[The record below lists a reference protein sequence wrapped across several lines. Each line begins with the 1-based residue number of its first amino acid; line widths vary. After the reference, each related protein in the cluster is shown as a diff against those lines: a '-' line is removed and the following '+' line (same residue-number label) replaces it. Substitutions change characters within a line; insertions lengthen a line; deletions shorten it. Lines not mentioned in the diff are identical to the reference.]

1 MTITSIAL
9 CWAFRLAIKMKTF
22 TKGVQRVGCVIAV
35 CVLLGQAAFAQ
46 DAATAKAKTGTKV
59 DTDRKIEALDMLTVN
74 VFGEEEFSGTN
85 NSGLELRVSST
96 GEVTLYLLGSV
107 QVAGKTPAEA
117 ERHIRDLLK
126 KDYIRDPHVLVLV
139 KTYRVSN
146 VTVMGQVSSPGLI
159 DLPAERRL
167 DILSGIAQAGGFTK
181 LAKTSKIDLTRGGV
195 TETYDLNKL
204 KRETNP
210 AKKIWLSPDD
220 LIYVHESAF

>member
-1 MTITSIAL
+1 MIA
-9 CWAFRLAIKMKTF
+9 T
-22 TKGVQRVGCVIAV
+22 

-46 DAATAKAKTGTKV
+46 DAVSTKAKADAKV

-107 QVAGKTPAEA
+107 EVAGKTPAEA
-117 ERHIRDLLK
+117 EKHIRDLLK

-139 KTYRVSN
+139 KTSRVSN
-146 VTVMGQVSSPGLI
+146 VTVMGQVGSPGLI

-181 LAKTSKIDLTRGGV
+181 LARTSRIALTRAGV
-195 TETYDLNKL
+195 TTTYDLDKL
-204 KRETNP
+204 KKETNP

>member
-1 MTITSIAL
+1 
-9 CWAFRLAIKMKTF
+9 MKF
-22 TKGVQRVGCVIAV
+22 FVQRVQRLGCVLAT

-46 DAATAKAKTGTKV
+46 DVATTKAKTGTKV

-74 VFGEEEFSGTN
+74 VFGEEEFSGPN
-85 NSGLELRVSST
+85 NGGLELRVSST

-107 QVAGKTPAEA
+107 EVAGKTPAEA

-126 KDYIRDPHVLVLV
+126 KDYIIDPHVLVLV

-146 VTVMGQVSSPGLI
+146 VTVMGQVASPGLI

-181 LAKTSKIDLTRGGV
+181 LARTSRIDLTRAGV
-195 TETYDLNKL
+195 TQTYDLEKL
-204 KRETNP
+204 KKEANP

-220 LIYVHESAF
+220 LIYVHESKF

>member
-1 MTITSIAL
+1 
-9 CWAFRLAIKMKTF
+9 MKTF
-22 TKGVQRVGCVIAV
+22 IKWVRRVGCVLAT

-46 DAATAKAKTGTKV
+46 EAATTKAKAGTKV
-59 DTDRKIEALDMLTVN
+59 DTDRKIESLDMLAVN
-74 VFGEEEFSGTN
+74 VFGETEF
-85 NSGLELRVSST
+85 SGLELRVSST

-107 QVAGKTPAEA
+107 EVAGKTPAEA

-126 KDYIRDPHVLVLV
+126 KDYIIDPHVLVLV
-139 KTYRVSN
+139 KTYRISN
-146 VTVMGQVSSPGLI
+146 VTVMGQVGSPGLI

-181 LAKTSKIDLTRGGV
+181 LARTSRIDLTRAGV
-195 TETYDLNKL
+195 TRTYDLDKL
-204 KRETNP
+204 KKETNL

>member
-1 MTITSIAL
+1 MKAL
-9 CWAFRLAIKMKTF
+9 
-22 TKGVQRVGCVIAV
+22 TKWVQRVGCVIAV

-46 DAATAKAKTGTKV
+46 DAATAKVKTGTKV

-74 VFGEEEFSGTN
+74 VFGEVEFSGPSNT
-85 NSGLELRVSST
+85 GLELRVSST

-107 QVAGKTPAEA
+107 QVSGKTPAEA

>member
-1 MTITSIAL
+1 MKN
-9 CWAFRLAIKMKTF
+9 CIKW
-22 TKGVQRVGCVIAV
+22 VQRVGCVVAT
-35 CVLLGQAAFAQ
+35 CVLLGQVAFAQ
-46 DAATAKAKTGTKV
+46 EAAATKAKTGSKV

-107 QVAGKTPAEA
+107 EVAGKTPAQA

-126 KDYIRDPHVLVLV
+126 KDYIIEPHVLVLV

-146 VTVMGQVSSPGLI
+146 VTVMGQVASPGLI

-181 LAKTSKIDLTRGGV
+181 LARTSKIDLTRGGV
-195 TETYDLNKL
+195 TKTYDLEKL
-204 KRETNP
+204 KKGAYP
-210 AKKIWLSPDD
+210 AKEIWLSPDD

>member
-1 MTITSIAL
+1 MKD
-9 CWAFRLAIKMKTF
+9 CIKWL
-22 TKGVQRVGCVIAV
+22 QRVGCVVAT
-35 CVLLGQAAFAQ
+35 CTMLAQATYAQ
-46 DAATAKAKTGTKV
+46 EAATTKAKTGAKV

-74 VFGEEEFSGTN
+74 VFGETEFSGTN
-85 NSGLELRVSST
+85 NNGLELRVSST

-107 QVAGKTPAEA
+107 EVAGKTPAEA

-126 KDYIRDPHVLVLV
+126 KDYIIDPHVLVLV

-146 VTVMGQVSSPGLI
+146 VTIMGQVGSPGLI

-181 LAKTSKIDLTRGGV
+181 LARTSRIDLTRAGV
-195 TETYDLNKL
+195 TRTYDLGKL
-204 KRETNP
+204 KKEANP

>member
-1 MTITSIAL
+1 MKN
-9 CWAFRLAIKMKTF
+9 CIKW
-22 TKGVQRVGCVIAV
+22 VQRVGCVV
-35 CVLLGQAAFAQ
+35 VTCVLLGQVAYAQ
-46 DAATAKAKTGTKV
+46 EAATTKAKTGAKV

-74 VFGEEEFSGTN
+74 VFGEVEFSGTS

-107 QVAGKTPAEA
+107 EVAGKTPAEA

-126 KDYIRDPHVLVLV
+126 KDYIIDPHVLVLV

-146 VTVMGQVSSPGLI
+146 VTVMGQVGSPGLI

-181 LAKTSKIDLTRGGV
+181 LARTSRIDLTRAGV
-195 TETYDLNKL
+195 TQTYDLDKL

>member
-1 MTITSIAL
+1 MKAL
-9 CWAFRLAIKMKTF
+9 
-22 TKGVQRVGCVIAV
+22 TKSVQQVGCVIAV

-46 DAATAKAKTGTKV
+46 DAAPAKAKTGTKV

-74 VFGEEEFSGTN
+74 VFGEVEFSGPSNT
-85 NSGLELRVSST
+85 GLELRVSST

-146 VTVMGQVSSPGLI
+146 VTVMGQVGSPGLI

>member
-1 MTITSIAL
+1 MIA
-9 CWAFRLAIKMKTF
+9 I
-22 TKGVQRVGCVIAV
+22 

-46 DAATAKAKTGTKV
+46 DAVSTKAKADAKV

-74 VFGEEEFSGTN
+74 VFGEAEFSGTN

-107 QVAGKTPAEA
+107 EVAGKTPAQA
-117 ERHIRDLLK
+117 EKHIRDLLK

-146 VTVMGQVSSPGLI
+146 VTVMGQVGSPGLI

-181 LAKTSKIDLTRGGV
+181 LARRSRIDLTRAGV
-195 TETYDLNKL
+195 TTTYDLDKL
-204 KRETNP
+204 KKETNP

>member
-46 DAATAKAKTGTKV
+46 DAATAKAKAGAKV

>member
-1 MTITSIAL
+1 MKNY
-9 CWAFRLAIKMKTF
+9 IKW
-22 TKGVQRVGCVIAV
+22 VQRVGCVVTTCAM
-35 CVLLGQAAFAQ
+35 LGQVAFAQ
-46 DAATAKAKTGTKV
+46 EAATTKVKTGAKV

-107 QVAGKTPAEA
+107 EVAGKTPAEA
-117 ERHIRDLLK
+117 ERYIRNLLQ

-146 VTVMGQVSSPGLI
+146 VTVMGQVGSPGLI

-181 LAKTSKIDLTRGGV
+181 LARTSRIDLTRAGV
-195 TETYDLNKL
+195 TQTYDLDKL

>member
-1 MTITSIAL
+1 M
-9 CWAFRLAIKMKTF
+9 
-22 TKGVQRVGCVIAV
+22 GCVLAT

-46 DAATAKAKTGTKV
+46 EAATTKAKAGAKSGAKV

-74 VFGEEEFSGTN
+74 VFGETEFSGPN

-107 QVAGKTPAEA
+107 EVAGKTPAEA

-126 KDYIRDPHVLVLV
+126 KDYIIDPHVLVLV
-139 KTYRVSN
+139 KTYRISN
-146 VTVMGQVSSPGLI
+146 VTVMGQVGSPGLI

-181 LAKTSKIDLTRGGV
+181 LARTSRIDLTRAGV
-195 TETYDLNKL
+195 TQTYDLEKL
-204 KRETNP
+204 KKEANLQGPITSGRDR
-210 AKKIWLSPDD
+210 KIWLSPDD

>member
-1 MTITSIAL
+1 
-9 CWAFRLAIKMKTF
+9 MKTF
-22 TKGVQRVGCVIAV
+22 TKCVQQVGCMIAT

-46 DAATAKAKTGTKV
+46 DAVSTKAKADAKV

-107 QVAGKTPAEA
+107 EVAGKTPAEA
-117 ERHIRDLLK
+117 EKHIRDLLK

-146 VTVMGQVSSPGLI
+146 VTVMGQVGSPGLI

-181 LAKTSKIDLTRGGV
+181 LARTSRIDLTRAGV
-195 TETYDLNKL
+195 TTTYDLDKL
-204 KRETNP
+204 KKETNP

>member
-1 MTITSIAL
+1 
-9 CWAFRLAIKMKTF
+9 MKTY
-22 TKGVQRVGCVIAV
+22 TKCIQQVGCMIAI

-46 DAATAKAKTGTKV
+46 DAVSTKAKADAKV

-107 QVAGKTPAEA
+107 EVAGKTPAEA
-117 ERHIRDLLK
+117 EKHIRDLLK
-126 KDYIRDPHVLVLV
+126 KDYIIDPHVLVLV

-146 VTVMGQVSSPGLI
+146 VTVMGQVGAPGLI

-181 LAKTSKIDLTRGGV
+181 LARTSKIDLTRAGV
-195 TETYDLNKL
+195 TQTYDLDEL
-204 KRETNP
+204 KKETNP
-210 AKKIWLSPDD
+210 AKKIWLDPDD

>member
-1 MTITSIAL
+1 
-9 CWAFRLAIKMKTF
+9 MKTF
-22 TKGVQRVGCVIAV
+22 IKWVRRVGCVLAT

-46 DAATAKAKTGTKV
+46 EAATDKAKAGAKV

-74 VFGEEEFSGTN
+74 VFGEIEFSGPN

-96 GEVTLYLLGSV
+96 GEVTLYLLGGV
-107 QVAGKTPAEA
+107 EVAGKTPAQA

-126 KDYIRDPHVLVLV
+126 KDYIIDPHVLVLV

-146 VTVMGQVSSPGLI
+146 VTVMGQVASPGLI
-159 DLPAERRL
+159 DPPAERRL

-181 LAKTSKIDLTRGGV
+181 LARTSRIDLTRAGV
-195 TETYDLNKL
+195 TRTYDLDKL
-204 KRETNP
+204 KKETNL

-220 LIYVHESAF
+220 LIYVHESKF

>member
-1 MTITSIAL
+1 MKNY
-9 CWAFRLAIKMKTF
+9 IKW
-22 TKGVQRVGCVIAV
+22 VQRVGYVVATCAM
-35 CVLLGQAAFAQ
+35 LGQMAFAQ
-46 DAATAKAKTGTKV
+46 EAATTKAKVGSKV

-74 VFGEEEFSGTN
+74 VFGEEEFSGTT

-107 QVAGKTPAEA
+107 GVAGKTPAEA

-126 KDYIRDPHVLVLV
+126 KDYIIDPHVLVLV

-146 VTVMGQVSSPGLI
+146 VTVMGQVGSPGLI

-181 LAKTSKIDLTRGGV
+181 LARTSRIDLTRAGV
-195 TETYDLNKL
+195 TQTYDLDKL
-204 KRETNP
+204 KKETNP

>member
-1 MTITSIAL
+1 MVATCA
-9 CWAFRLAIKMKTF
+9 M
-22 TKGVQRVGCVIAV
+22 
-35 CVLLGQAAFAQ
+35 LGQMVFAQ
-46 DAATAKAKTGTKV
+46 EAATTKASAGVRV

-74 VFGEEEFSGTN
+74 VFGEEEFGGTN

-107 QVAGKTPAEA
+107 EVAGKTPAEA
-117 ERHIRDLLK
+117 ERHIRDLLQ
-126 KDYIRDPHVLVLV
+126 KDYIIDPHVLVLV

-146 VTVMGQVSSPGLI
+146 VTVMGQVGSPGLI

-181 LAKTSKIDLTRGGV
+181 LARTSKIDLTREGV
-195 TETYDLNKL
+195 TQTFDLDEL
-204 KRETNP
+204 KKETNP

>member
-146 VTVMGQVSSPGLI
+146 VTVMGQVGSPGLI

>member
-1 MTITSIAL
+1 MVAT
-9 CWAFRLAIKMKTF
+9 
-22 TKGVQRVGCVIAV
+22 

-46 DAATAKAKTGTKV
+46 DAATTKAKAGTKV

-74 VFGEEEFSGTN
+74 VFGEVEFSGTA

-107 QVAGKTPAEA
+107 EVAGKTPAQA

-126 KDYIRDPHVLVLV
+126 KDYIIDPHVLVLV

-146 VTVMGQVSSPGLI
+146 VTVMGQVGSPGLI

-181 LAKTSKIDLTRGGV
+181 LARTSRIDLTRGGV
-195 TETYDLNKL
+195 TKTYDLEKL
-204 KRETNP
+204 KKGAYP
-210 AKKIWLSPDD
+210 AKEISLNPDD

>member
-1 MTITSIAL
+1 MKN
-9 CWAFRLAIKMKTF
+9 CIKW
-22 TKGVQRVGCVIAV
+22 VQRVGCVVAT
-35 CVLLGQAAFAQ
+35 CAMLGQAAYAQ
-46 DAATAKAKTGTKV
+46 EAATTKAKTGTKV

-74 VFGEEEFSGTN
+74 VFGEVEFSGTS
-85 NSGLELRVSST
+85 NSGLALRVSST

-107 QVAGKTPAEA
+107 SVAGKTPAEA

-126 KDYIRDPHVLVLV
+126 KDYIIDPHVLVLV

-146 VTVMGQVSSPGLI
+146 VTVMGQVGSPGLI

-181 LAKTSKIDLTRGGV
+181 LARTSKIDLTRAGV
-195 TETYDLNKL
+195 TQTYGLDEL
-204 KRETNP
+204 KRETNQ

>member
-1 MTITSIAL
+1 
-9 CWAFRLAIKMKTF
+9 MKTF
-22 TKGVQRVGCVIAV
+22 TKCVQQVGCMIAT

-46 DAATAKAKTGTKV
+46 DAVSTKAKADAKA

-74 VFGEEEFSGTN
+74 VFGEVEFSGTN

-107 QVAGKTPAEA
+107 EVAGKTPAEA
-117 ERHIRDLLK
+117 EKHIRDLLK

-146 VTVMGQVSSPGLI
+146 VTVMGQVGSPGLI

-181 LAKTSKIDLTRGGV
+181 LARTSRIDLTRAGV
-195 TETYDLNKL
+195 TTTYDLDKL
-204 KRETNP
+204 KKETNP

>member
-1 MTITSIAL
+1 MKN
-9 CWAFRLAIKMKTF
+9 CIKW
-22 TKGVQRVGCVIAV
+22 VQRVGYVVATCVI
-35 CVLLGQAAFAQ
+35 LGQMVFAQ
-46 DAATAKAKTGTKV
+46 EVATTKAKAGAKV

-107 QVAGKTPAEA
+107 EVAGKTPAEA

-126 KDYIRDPHVLVLV
+126 KDYIIDPHVLVLV

-146 VTVMGQVSSPGLI
+146 VTVMGQVGSPGLI

-181 LAKTSKIDLTRGGV
+181 LARTSKIDLTREGV
-195 TETYDLNKL
+195 TRTYDLDKL
-204 KRETNP
+204 KKETNP

>member
-1 MTITSIAL
+1 
-9 CWAFRLAIKMKTF
+9 MKTF
-22 TKGVQRVGCVIAV
+22 TKCVQQVGCMIAT

-46 DAATAKAKTGTKV
+46 DAVSTKAKADAKV

-74 VFGEEEFSGTN
+74 VFGEVEFSGTN

-107 QVAGKTPAEA
+107 EVAGKTPAEA
-117 ERHIRDLLK
+117 EKHIRDLLK

-146 VTVMGQVSSPGLI
+146 VTVMGQVGAPGLI

-181 LAKTSKIDLTRGGV
+181 LARTSRIDLTRAGV
-195 TETYDLNKL
+195 TTTYDLDKL
-204 KRETNP
+204 KKETNP

>member
-1 MTITSIAL
+1 MIA
-9 CWAFRLAIKMKTF
+9 T
-22 TKGVQRVGCVIAV
+22 

-46 DAATAKAKTGTKV
+46 DAVSTKAKADAKV

-74 VFGEEEFSGTN
+74 VFGEAEFSGTN

-107 QVAGKTPAEA
+107 EVAGKTPAEA
-117 ERHIRDLLK
+117 EKHIRDLLK

-146 VTVMGQVSSPGLI
+146 VTVMGQVGTPGLI

-181 LAKTSKIDLTRGGV
+181 LARTSRIDLTRAGV
-195 TETYDLNKL
+195 TKTYDLDKL
-204 KRETNP
+204 KKETNP

>member
-1 MTITSIAL
+1 MKD
-9 CWAFRLAIKMKTF
+9 CIKWL
-22 TKGVQRVGCVIAV
+22 QRVGCVVAM
-35 CVLLGQAAFAQ
+35 CTMLGQAAYAQ
-46 DAATAKAKTGTKV
+46 EVATTKAKAGAEV

-74 VFGEEEFSGTN
+74 VFGETEFSGIN

-107 QVAGKTPAEA
+107 EVAGKTPAEA
-117 ERHIRDLLK
+117 ERHIRNLLQ

-139 KTYRVSN
+139 KTYRVSK
-146 VTVMGQVSSPGLI
+146 VTVMGQVGTPGLI

-181 LAKTSKIDLTRGGV
+181 LARTSRIDLTREGV
-195 TETYDLNKL
+195 TNTYDLEKL
-204 KRETNP
+204 KKETNP

>member
-1 MTITSIAL
+1 
-9 CWAFRLAIKMKTF
+9 MKTF

-46 DAATAKAKTGTKV
+46 DAATAKAKAGAKV

>member
-1 MTITSIAL
+1 M
-9 CWAFRLAIKMKTF
+9 
-22 TKGVQRVGCVIAV
+22 GCVLAT
-35 CVLLGQAAFAQ
+35 CVLFGQAAFAQ
-46 DAATAKAKTGTKV
+46 EAATTKAKAGAKV
-59 DTDRKIEALDMLTVN
+59 DTDRKIEALDMLTIN
-74 VFGEEEFSGTN
+74 VFGEEEFSGPN
-85 NSGLELRVSST
+85 GGLAVRVSST

-107 QVAGKTPAEA
+107 EVAGKTPAEA

-126 KDYIRDPHVLVLV
+126 KDYIIDPHVLVLV

-146 VTVMGQVSSPGLI
+146 VTVMGQVGSPGLI

-181 LAKTSKIDLTRGGV
+181 LARTSRIDLTRAGV
-195 TETYDLNKL
+195 TQTYDLEKL
-204 KRETNP
+204 KKEADP

>member
-1 MTITSIAL
+1 
-9 CWAFRLAIKMKTF
+9 MKTF
-22 TKGVQRVGCVIAV
+22 TKCVQQVGCMIAT

-46 DAATAKAKTGTKV
+46 DAVSTKAKADAKA

-107 QVAGKTPAEA
+107 EVAGKTPAEA
-117 ERHIRDLLK
+117 EKHIRDLLK

-139 KTYRVSN
+139 KTYRISN
-146 VTVMGQVSSPGLI
+146 VTVMGQVGAPGLI

-167 DILSGIAQAGGFTK
+167 DILSGIAQAGGVTK
-181 LAKTSKIDLTRGGV
+181 LARTSRIDLTRAGV
-195 TETYDLNKL
+195 TTTYDLDKL
-204 KRETNP
+204 KKETNP

>member
-1 MTITSIAL
+1 
-9 CWAFRLAIKMKTF
+9 MKIF
-22 TKGVQRVGCVIAV
+22 IQRVQRVGCVVAT

-46 DAATAKAKTGTKV
+46 EAATAKVKSGTKV

-74 VFGEEEFSGTN
+74 VFGETEFSGPS
-85 NSGLELRVSST
+85 NSGLELRVSSS

-107 QVAGKTPAEA
+107 GVAGKTPAEA
-117 ERHIRDLLK
+117 ERYIRDLLK

-146 VTVMGQVSSPGLI
+146 VTVMGQVGSPGLI
-159 DLPAERRL
+159 DLPPERRL

-181 LAKTSKIDLTRGGV
+181 LARTSKIDLTRGGI
-195 TETYDLNKL
+195 TQTYNLEKL
-204 KRETNP
+204 KREANP